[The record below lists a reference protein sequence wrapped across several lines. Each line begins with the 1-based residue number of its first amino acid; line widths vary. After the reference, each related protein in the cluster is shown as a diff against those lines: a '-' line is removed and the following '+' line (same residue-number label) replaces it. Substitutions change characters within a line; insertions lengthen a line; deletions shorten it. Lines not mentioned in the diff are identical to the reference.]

1 MTGTT
6 DHTHLSTHAIYQSP
20 LQPFS
25 TFSSQAEAGR
35 SMTLEDRKLY
45 LNVGKGQGEQQVPR
59 PAKQG
64 IGVQDGKAREKLAE
78 NYS

>member
-1 MTGTT
+1 
-6 DHTHLSTHAIYQSP
+6 
-20 LQPFS
+20 
-25 TFSSQAEAGR
+25 
-35 SMTLEDRKLY
+35 MTLEDRKLY

-78 NYS
+78 NYSWQGQGGCPSLK